1 MLAVRRFSVCIRRFE
16 QFLACNPA
24 VTICN
29 LFRSG
34 DHDALT
40 LLNDLHKLRRLNKR
54 VHRAGVQP
62 RIAAA
67 EQLHVKRTVLKI
79 HAVEVGDFQLAARGR
94 FDLLCQLHDTLVV
107 EIQAGNRI
115 VRFRLFG
122 FLFNRNHVTC
132 LVKFHDTETLR
143 VINIIT
149 EYSRLTV
156 LCRLCRSLQALT
168 QARTIE
174 DVVTEHHR
182 TRLIANKF
190 LAKRKR
196 LRKTVRR
203 RLHLV
208 RQIDTIAA
216 AISEQTLET
225 LMLVALPCV
234 AVFLSVKKDFGRDI
248 PAEERPVYTPRQEL
262 LRSALIGLVFG
273 CYDGL
278 VGPGTGTFMILGF
291 TALLSLDLI
300 TAGGCAKASN
310 LASCAASAVVWILH
324 GQVLWALAIP
334 ALACSI
340 AGNYLGALYAIR
352 GGSKKIR
359 SVMFLVLG
367 LLFVKMLYELLF

>member
-1 MLAVRRFSVCIRRFE
+1 MELTPVTYLIVLPLV
-16 QFLACNPA
+16 FLAGFVDSAAGTNKVVNGTGTLVAALKYFRSGKVLLRPA
-24 VTICN
+24 VTAAVC
-29 LFRSG
+29 
-34 DHDALT
+34 ALI
-40 LLNDLHKLRRLNKR
+40 
-54 VHRAGVQP
+54 GS
-62 RIAAA
+62 
-67 EQLHVKRTVLKI
+67 
-79 HAVEVGDFQLAARGR
+79 AVGTELAA
-94 FDLLCQLHDTLVV
+94 L
-107 EIQAGNRI
+107 
-115 VRFRLFG
+115 
-122 FLFNRNHVTC
+122 
-132 LVKFHDTETLR
+132 
-143 VINIIT
+143 
-149 EYSRLTV
+149 
-156 LCRLCRSLQALT
+156 
-168 QARTIE
+168 
-174 DVVTEHHR
+174 
-182 TRLIANKF
+182 
-190 LAKRKR
+190 
-196 LRKTVRR
+196 
-203 RLHLV
+203 
-208 RQIDTIAA
+208 
-216 AISEQTLET
+216 ISEQTLET

>member
-1 MLAVRRFSVCIRRFE
+1 
-16 QFLACNPA
+16 
-24 VTICN
+24 
-29 LFRSG
+29 
-34 DHDALT
+34 
-40 LLNDLHKLRRLNKR
+40 
-54 VHRAGVQP
+54 
-62 RIAAA
+62 
-67 EQLHVKRTVLKI
+67 
-79 HAVEVGDFQLAARGR
+79 
-94 FDLLCQLHDTLVV
+94 
-107 EIQAGNRI
+107 
-115 VRFRLFG
+115 
-122 FLFNRNHVTC
+122 
-132 LVKFHDTETLR
+132 
-143 VINIIT
+143 
-149 EYSRLTV
+149 
-156 LCRLCRSLQALT
+156 
-168 QARTIE
+168 
-174 DVVTEHHR
+174 
-182 TRLIANKF
+182 
-190 LAKRKR
+190 
-196 LRKTVRR
+196 
-203 RLHLV
+203 
-208 RQIDTIAA
+208 
-216 AISEQTLET
+216 
-225 LMLVALPCV
+225 MLVALPCV

-367 LLFVKMLYELLF
+367 LLFVKMLYELLYQDRELVDYPDKNLSIILTGDWPYFARYRCCVFFLVLHDFSRSDT